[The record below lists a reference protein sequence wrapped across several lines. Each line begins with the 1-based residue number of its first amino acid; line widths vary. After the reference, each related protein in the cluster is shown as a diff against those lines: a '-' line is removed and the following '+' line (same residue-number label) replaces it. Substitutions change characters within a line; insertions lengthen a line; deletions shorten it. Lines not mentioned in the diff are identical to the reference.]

1 MAGVNRYQ
9 AEWFLIALDLNKAAY
24 AQDLLSKKLKLESEA
39 EEYSVVGGFDASYY
53 NDIAAGCY
61 FATIC
66 CSDKRI
72 SFEFSVVKG
81 IPPYIPGFF
90 YLRESKVFF
99 KTVKEK
105 PDLIFVNA
113 HGIIHPRGFGF
124 ASHVGTV
131 LNIPSVGVANKL
143 LKGFIEKDDK
153 VFFKERHVGWRV
165 NLKGKKFYVS
175 PGNYISIDDS
185 LKVFIK
191 NASENGLPWP
201 LYYADRCSRE
211 LLTKTRK

>member
-1 MAGVNRYQ
+1 M
-9 AEWFLIALDLNKAAY
+9 NKAAR
-24 AQDLLSKKLKLESEA
+24 AQELLSRKLKLESYV

-53 NDIAAGCY
+53 DDIAVGCY

-72 SFEFSVVKG
+72 GFEFSVVKG

-99 KTVKEK
+99 ETVKEK

-143 LKGFIEKDDK
+143 LKGFTEKDDK
-153 VFFKERHVGWRV
+153 VFFNEKQVGWSV
-165 NLKGKKFYVS
+165 NLKNKKFYVS
-175 PGNYISIDDS
+175 PGNYISINDS

-211 LLTKTRK
+211 LLAKTRKGI